1 MSLQHIHRPKTFK
14 DFVGNEDVIEAIK
27 NAVGKKSPPP
37 AFLFIGG
44 PGTGK
49 TSIGRV
55 TACEL
60 GCHPDHIDEKD
71 SADDRSIESVRKMKT
86 DLKFT
91 PMVGKKKVVLLDE
104 IHQMLKPAQNALLK
118 VLEEPPSHAHIIL
131 CTTNP
136 ENLLDTIKR
145 RCHIY
150 KLASLTVSEQHKLL
164 KRVLRKEQKGD
175 EVKRKFPGKVLDKI
189 VDLSNGS
196 AGEALKYLDM
206 VIDFTNTKKALNTLK
221 ASGAT
226 QSDVAVLCRVL
237 CNSNMSKKNR
247 WYQIQRLLKDFTTD
261 AEAAR
266 RPILSW
272 LSKILISSDLD
283 NGSEISF
290 MMTHFEKNFY
300 SSGMAGLRAA
310 FFRACSEIED

>member
-1 MSLQHIHRPKTFK
+1 MSLQHVHRPKTFK
-14 DFVGNEDVIEAIK
+14 DFVGNSEIIEAVQ
-27 NAVGKKSPPP
+27 NAVAKDSPPP
-37 AFLFIGG
+37 AFLFTGG
-44 PGTGK
+44 AGTGK

-55 TACEL
+55 TARAL
-60 GCHPDHIDEKD
+60 GCDPKHIDEKD

-86 DLKFT
+86 DLRFT
-91 PMVGKKKVVLLDE
+91 PMVGEKKVVLLDE
-104 IHQMLKPAQNALLK
+104 VHQMLKPSQNALLK

-150 KLASLTVSEQHKLL
+150 QLSYLTVSNQHKLL
-164 KRVLRKEQKGD
+164 KRVLKKEK
-175 EVKRKFPGKVLDKI
+175 VKKFSPKVLDKI
-189 VDLSNGS
+189 VELSNGS
-196 AGEALKYLDM
+196 AGNALKYLDM
-206 VIDFTNTKKALNTLK
+206 VIDFTNIKKALNTLK
-221 ASGAT
+221 SAGAT
-226 QSDVAVLCRVL
+226 KSDVAALCRVL

-247 WYQIQRLLKDFTTD
+247 WYQIQRLLKDFT
-261 AEAAR
+261 AEAETSR

-272 LSKILISSDLD
+272 LSKILMSSDLD
-283 NGSEISF
+283 NGMEISF

-300 SSGMAGLRAA
+300 DSGMSGLRAA